1 MSTQEPVISNS
12 SPLIHLAKIDQ
23 LGLLP
28 GCFGEVLIPRAVYD
42 ECVTEGRDRPE
53 MAMIKQA
60 AWLRVVEVENL
71 DLVRLLRAEIDRGEA
86 KAIALALEQRRSLLL
101 LDDSDAREK
110 ARILRLRMTGT
121 LGVLL
126 WAKRAGKIASLSDQ
140 LKALRDTG
148 FWLSRRLTDRLL
160 LEAGE
165 GS

>member
-60 AWLRVVEVENL
+60 AWLRVVEVL
-71 DLVRLLRAEIDRGEA
+71 AVPV
-86 KAIALALEQRRSLLL
+86 ALAVRVAHGYIQVGIRR
-101 LDDSDAREK
+101 RYP
-110 ARILRLRMTGT
+110 I
-121 LGVLL
+121 
-126 WAKRAGKIASLSDQ
+126 Q
-140 LKALRDTG
+140 P
-148 FWLSRRLTDRLL
+148 SRHVV
-160 LEAGE
+160 
-165 GS
+165 